1 MKNKRTLYYIS
12 LVAIGITLLG
22 LGIAEKVDSYWS
34 GMGSALA
41 CVGALRLL
49 RNYRLSKND
58 AYREKME
65 IEINDERNHFLRGKA
80 WAWAGYLFILICGIG
95 VIVFRIVGQ
104 NLFSLACSYAV
115 CLMLVLY
122 WVSYLVLKKKY

>member
-1 MKNKRTLYYIS
+1 MSNKRTLYYIA

-22 LGIAEKVDSYWS
+22 LGIAEIVDEYWS

-41 CVGALRLL
+41 CVGMLRLL
-49 RNYRLSKND
+49 RSYRLNKNE

-65 IEINDERNHFLRGKA
+65 IEINDERNHFLRSKA

-95 VIVFRIVGQ
+95 VIAFRIAGED
-104 NLFSLACSYAV
+104 LLSLACSYAV

-122 WVSYLVLKKKY
+122 WISYLVLKKKY

>member
-1 MKNKRTLYYIS
+1 MKNKRTLYYMV
-12 LVAIGITLLG
+12 LVIIGIALFI
-22 LGIAEKVDSYWS
+22 LGIAEKVDEYWS

-41 CVGALRLL
+41 CVGILRLL
-49 RNYRLSKND
+49 RDYRLRKNET
-58 AYREKME
+58 YREKME

-95 VIVFRIVGQ
+95 VLAFRIAGED
-104 NLFSLACSYAV
+104 LLSLACSYAV